1 MQDTFP
7 LNDRATRKTRDTAA
21 AIGEH
26 AHTGIDRL
34 GAGAH
39 RTLDRVE
46 STAADVADQFDA
58 KRDEWSE
65 AAGEWVDATRG
76 YVREHPVA
84 ALGIALAAGYLLS
97 RLTARF

>member
-1 MQDTFP
+1 MQETFP
-7 LNDRATRKTRDTAA
+7 SNDRAMRKTRDATA

-26 AHTGIDRL
+26 AHAGIDRL
-34 GAGAH
+34 SAGAH

-46 STAADVADQFDA
+46 STAADAADQFDA
-58 KRDEWSE
+58 KREEWSE

-84 ALGIALAAGYLLS
+84 SLALALAAGYLLS
-97 RLTARF
+97 RVTARL